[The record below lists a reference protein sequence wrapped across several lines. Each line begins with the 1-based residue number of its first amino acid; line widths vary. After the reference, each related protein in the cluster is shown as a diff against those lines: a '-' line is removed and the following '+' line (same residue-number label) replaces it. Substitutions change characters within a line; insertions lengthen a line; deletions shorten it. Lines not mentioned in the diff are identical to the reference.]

1 MFKSSFSFNG
11 RIRRLEYGIS
21 QIILMVFAF
30 AVVLVLHALAVAEN
44 TASIFLLAAVIP
56 VYWFIFAQGSKRC
69 HDLGNSGWFQLIPFY
84 GFWLLFADGKIGV
97 NEFGPN
103 PKGLGNIDEVEE
115 IGSYLNK

>member
-21 QIILMVFAF
+21 QIILMVLVFVVVFAE
-30 AVVLVLHALAVAEN
+30 HAFIVAED

-97 NEFGPN
+97 NDYGPN
-103 PKGLGNIDEVEE
+103 PKGLGNIDEVDE
-115 IGSYLNK
+115 IGSHLNK